1 MTLRSLNEIRALKD
15 PVKQFQAELTLYDI
29 PALALARA
37 SQNLVGKL
45 SGNTA
50 MVSNEELTLRCTKF
64 SYPGAKIAQD
74 ELILMGHRRRRAT
87 IQNRSGILQADI
99 VETMEGGVLNLI
111 EAWCDLM
118 HSPLLGT
125 RIPSG
130 LYVGEAVITF
140 GERVENSDLDK
151 RTIHLKGFYPI
162 EYKVSDI
169 DASSSEPIIISV
181 SFNYD
186 YFAGNS
192 FSISG
197 LLN

>member
-15 PVKQFQAELTLYDI
+15 PAKQFQVELTLCEI
-29 PALALARA
+29 PAIALARGT
-37 SQNLVGKL
+37 QNVFGQI

-50 MVSNEELTLRCTKF
+50 MVSSEEFVLRCTKF

-74 ELILMGHRRRRAT
+74 ELILMGHRRKRAT
-87 IQNRSGILQADI
+87 IQNRSGIFNCTV
-99 VETMEGGVLNLI
+99 VEDMEGGCLNLI

-125 RIPSG
+125 RVPSM
-130 LYVGEAVITF
+130 LYTGSAVLSF
-140 GERVENSDLDK
+140 GERLDNSKFEK

-162 EYKVSDI
+162 EYKVCDI
-169 DASSSEPIIISV
+169 DTSSSEPITIDI

-192 FSISG
+192 YSIMG
-197 LLN
+197 LFN